1 MISLWLENGSLPSY
15 LGKHPGIDRCVMSAQ
30 VCEGLEYL
38 HDIGVVHGDLK
49 GQNILVSND
58 QTPMITDFG
67 NAVLQQ
73 GTLMFTETINAPTF
87 TPRWTAP
94 ELMDDGV
101 RQSREADVY
110 ALGMTILE
118 LITGKV
124 PYYYKSSIAA
134 LVKTML
140 VDKAIPK
147 RPEES
152 IPSNSE
158 HGDVLWSLLQ
168 RCWDHEPENRPSATE
183 VAKIMNGITREGLM
197 TE

>member
-1 MISLWLENGSLPSY
+1 MISLWVENGSLPSY
-15 LGKHPGIDRCVMSAQ
+15 LHKHPGVDRRTMSMQ
-30 VCEGLEYL
+30 VCEGLKYL
-38 HDIGVVHGDLK
+38 HDTGVVHGDLK
-49 GQNILVSND
+49 GQNILVSDN

-73 GTLMFTETINAPTF
+73 GTLVFTETINAPNF

-94 ELMDDGV
+94 ELMDDEV

-110 ALGMTILE
+110 ALGMIILE

-168 RCWDHEPENRPSATE
+168 RCWDHEPEERPSATE